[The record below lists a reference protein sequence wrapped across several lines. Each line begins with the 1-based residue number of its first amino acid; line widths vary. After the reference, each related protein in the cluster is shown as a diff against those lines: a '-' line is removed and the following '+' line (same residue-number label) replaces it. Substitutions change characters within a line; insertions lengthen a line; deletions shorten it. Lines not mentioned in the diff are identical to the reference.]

1 MEAHSS
7 NFRLPSL
14 VLCTFSFG
22 LGGAPGAS
30 SIRMGASRLVGGGA
44 LAKLPG
50 SFIFVSLGFEELAM
64 EAIITSFPSTSS
76 CLEVGHPLSTTCAP
90 EVVVCGSCFDSFVVT
105 FLGLKLLRVTGGVKA
120 FVRAFLSTGG
130 SSSTVRSLAA
140 VGREVGRGTGWTCR
154 YRCSRNTH
162 VCN

>member
-1 MEAHSS
+1 M
-7 NFRLPSL
+7 
-14 VLCTFSFG
+14 
-22 LGGAPGAS
+22 
-30 SIRMGASRLVGGGA
+30 
-44 LAKLPG
+44 
-50 SFIFVSLGFEELAM
+50 SLGFEELAT
-64 EAIITSFPSTSS
+64 EIILTSFSSTSS
-76 CLEVGHPLSTTCAP
+76 CLEVGHSLSTMSAP

-105 FLGLKLLRVTGGVKA
+105 FFGLKKLRRVTGGVKA